1 VPAERRSNRRLSTA
15 SVDTVSTTTGTT
27 GIEMSHISPN
37 SENVYN
43 GDVEDVNQNVTIEPG
58 ISTAHWHGSKSVNEY
73 GR

>member
-1 VPAERRSNRRLSTA
+1 
-15 SVDTVSTTTGTT
+15 
-27 GIEMSHISPN
+27 MSHISPN

-73 GR
+73 GRWILGWMNE